1 MNDKTANRN
10 GVKGDVPA
18 TDAVTGETAGG
29 PVVKAVNIH
38 KSYPSGTEVI
48 RVLRGVN
55 LEIGP
60 GQVAAVVGPSGI
72 GKSTLLHMLGA
83 LDRPD
88 TGKVMAGGVDVFSLN
103 DHDIARFRNRTF
115 GFVFQFHH
123 LMPEL
128 TALENVMMP
137 CLIGGMSNAEAD
149 HRAREILT
157 DDVDLGGRL
166 DHRPR
171 ELSGGEQQRVAVA
184 RALVMRPA
192 VVLAD
197 EPSGNLDPESSEA
210 LHEMIWALRERY
222 GQSFVIV
229 THNLELAR
237 SADRVLKLFDG
248 VVQEVSL

>member
-1 MNDKTANRN
+1 MNDKPANDN
-10 GVKGDVPA
+10 GLKGSVPGVNGIA
-18 TDAVTGETAGG
+18 GETAGG
-29 PVVKAVNIH
+29 PVVKAVGIH

-48 RVLRGVN
+48 RVLRGVD

-88 TGKVMAGGVDVFSLN
+88 TGTVMAGGVDVFSLN

-137 CLIGGMSNAEAD
+137 CLIGGMSNAEAVE
-149 HRAREILT
+149 RAREILVE
-157 DDVDLGGRL
+157 DVDLGGRP
-166 DHRPR
+166 RPTR
-171 ELSGGEQQRVAVA
+171 
-184 RALVMRPA
+184 
-192 VVLAD
+192 
-197 EPSGNLDPESSEA
+197 
-210 LHEMIWALRERY
+210 
-222 GQSFVIV
+222 
-229 THNLELAR
+229 
-237 SADRVLKLFDG
+237 
-248 VVQEVSL
+248 

>member
-1 MNDKTANRN
+1 MNENTANENAPNRAAQNESAAN
-10 GVKGDVPA
+10 GMSEDV
-18 TDAVTGETAGG
+18 VL
-29 PVVKAVNIH
+29 KAVDIH

-48 RVLRGVN
+48 RVLRGVE
-55 LEIGP
+55 LEIGA
-60 GQVAAVVGPSGI
+60 GRVVAVVGPSGI

-88 TGKVMAGGVDVFSLN
+88 TGTVMAGGVDVFSLN
-103 DHDIARFRNRTF
+103 DRDMARFRNRTF

-137 CLIGGMSNAEAD
+137 CLIGGMSNADAHE
-149 HRAREILT
+149 RAREILAR
-157 DDVDLGGRL
+157 DVDLGGRL

-184 RALVMRPA
+184 RALVMRPS

-197 EPSGNLDPESSEA
+197 EPSGNLDPESSDA
-210 LHEMIWALRERY
+210 LHELIWNLRGRY

-237 SADRVLKLFDG
+237 RADRVLKLFDG
-248 VVQEVSL
+248 VVREVSL

>member
-1 MNDKTANRN
+1 MNENTANDKA
-10 GVKGDVPA
+10 A
-18 TDAVTGETAGG
+18 ASAVAGNA
-29 PVVKAVNIH
+29 VLKAVNLH
-38 KSYPSGTEVI
+38 KSYPSGTEVLH
-48 RVLRGVN
+48 VLRGVG
-55 LEIGP
+55 LQIGP
-60 GQVAAVVGPSGI
+60 GQVVAVVGPSGI

-88 TGKVMAGGVDVFSLN
+88 AGTVMAGGVDVFSLN
-103 DHDIARFRNRTF
+103 DREIARFRNRTF

-137 CLIGGMSNAEAD
+137 CLISGMSNAEAQR
-149 HRAREILT
+149 RAREMLSE
-157 DDVDLGGRL
+157 DVDLGGRL

-184 RALVMRPA
+184 RALVMRPS

-197 EPSGNLDPESSEA
+197 EPSGNLDPESSDA
-210 LHEMIWALRERY
+210 LHDLIWSLKERF

-229 THNLELAR
+229 THNQELAR
-237 SADRVLKLFDG
+237 RADRILKLFDG
-248 VVQEVSL
+248 VVREVSL

>member
-1 MNDKTANRN
+1 MADGAVLTA
-10 GVKGDVPA
+10 VD
-18 TDAVTGETAGG
+18 
-29 PVVKAVNIH
+29 IH
-38 KSYPSGTEVI
+38 KSYPSGTDLI

-60 GQVAAVVGPSGI
+60 GEVVAVVGPSGI

-88 TGKVMAGGVDVFSLN
+88 TGTVMAGGVDVFSMN

-137 CLIGGMSNAEAD
+137 CLIGGMSNSDAGR
-149 HRAREILT
+149 RAREILT
-157 DDVDLGGRL
+157 KDVDLGGRL

-210 LHEMIWALRERY
+210 LHQMIWDLKRRY

-229 THNLELAR
+229 THNLDLAR

-248 VVQEVSL
+248 VVREVSL

>member
-1 MNDKTANRN
+1 MNDKAANVA
-10 GVKGDVPA
+10 GKGPA
-18 TDAVTGETAGG
+18 EGRQDG
-29 PVVKAVNIH
+29 PVLTAVGIH
-38 KSYPSGTEVI
+38 KSYPSGAEVI
-48 RVLRGVN
+48 RVLRGVD

-60 GQVAAVVGPSGI
+60 GQVVAVVGPSGI

-88 TGKVMAGGVDVFSLN
+88 TGTVMAGGVDVFSMN

-137 CLIGGMSNAEAD
+137 CLIGGMSNAEA
-149 HRAREILT
+149 HGRASGILT
-157 DDVDLGGRL
+157 RDVDLGGRL

-197 EPSGNLDPESSEA
+197 EPSGNLDPESSDA
-210 LHEMIWALRERY
+210 LHKLIWDLRERY

-229 THNLELAR
+229 THNLDLAR

-248 VVQEVSL
+248 VVREVSL